1 MANTYSQIYIQ
12 LVFAVKGR
20 SNLVSKQHKE
30 ELYKYMTGII
40 RNKGQKLLAID
51 GMPDHVH
58 IFVGMTPDIAISDL
72 VKEVKRCTTNWV
84 NEEKEWYRGKFY
96 WQEGFGAFSYS
107 RSHIDRV
114 VKYIHNQEAH
124 HKRRTFKEEYIGF
137 LKKFE
142 VEYDERYL
150 FEWID
155 VDYSQD
161 GI

>member
-12 LVFAVKGR
+12 LVLAVKGR
-20 SNLVSKQHKE
+20 ANLIGKQYKD

-40 RNKGQKLLAID
+40 RNKGQKLLAIN

-58 IFVGMTPDIAISDL
+58 IFVGMTPDISISDM
-72 VKEVKRCTTNWV
+72 VKEVKRCSTNFI
-84 NEEKEWYRGKFY
+84 NEEKKWFRGKFS
-96 WQEGFGAFSYS
+96 WQRGFGAFSYS

-114 VKYIHNQEAH
+114 IKYIHNQEMH
-124 HKRRTFKEEYIGF
+124 HRKQSFKDEYVTL

-155 VDYSQD
+155 ADESEQ
-161 GI
+161 